1 MPPPALEP
9 VLLVVGWFR
18 DEEGAP
24 LLEPEPEPEPQ
35 PAGSGSAGA
44 PDSVRGP
51 PLGAAAEEGAL
62 EAVSPASL
70 DQAMRGKIVSYN

>member
-1 MPPPALEP
+1 MPPPALKP

-51 PLGAAAEEGAL
+51 PLGAAADGAL
-62 EAVSPASL
+62 GALWPASL
-70 DQAMRGKIVSYN
+70 DQAMRGRIVSYN